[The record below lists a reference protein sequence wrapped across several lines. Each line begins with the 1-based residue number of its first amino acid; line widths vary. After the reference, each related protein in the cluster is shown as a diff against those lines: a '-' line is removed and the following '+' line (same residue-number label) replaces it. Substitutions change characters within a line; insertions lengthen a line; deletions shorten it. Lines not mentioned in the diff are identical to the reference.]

1 MLTIQQELLVST
13 LNNLNIG
20 LMLLNSEYRIIFIN
34 EWMQR
39 HLDIAHKISDGSC
52 FNDAFPELFQG
63 RIHEAIKM
71 AIHHNLSSTL
81 SQSLNKSPLP
91 LFSSPLDRKK
101 GIRMQQAIQI
111 IPLQVGGT
119 FPRSCLLQVNDV
131 TLSVSRE
138 KLLRNQALLLREQSY
153 FDALTGVANRRRF
166 NEYAEDEFR
175 RARRTS
181 SPFSLLMIDI
191 DHFKLYNDYYG
202 HLEGDRCLQ
211 QVAITLA
218 RTIKRPAD
226 LLTRYGGEE
235 FAAILP
241 DTNREGTYIVAEGML
256 NEIRNLNIEHLRSP
270 TASHITISVGAA
282 TTLPKRDESVADVI
296 KIADRALY
304 YAKGTGRNKITFATE
319 EGTIFS

>member
-1 MLTIQQELLVST
+1 MLKITQELLIGMLST
-13 LNNLNIG
+13 INIG
-20 LMLLNSEYRIIFIN
+20 IVLLDSECRVVLIN
-34 EWMQR
+34 DWVIN
-39 HLDIAHKISDGSC
+39 HLETPEKITNGVC
-52 FNDAFPELFQG
+52 FYTVFPKMSQG

-81 SQSLNKSPLP
+81 SPSLNKSPLP

-111 IPLQVGGT
+111 IPIQLEDA
-119 FPRSCLLQVNDV
+119 PRYCLLQITDV
-131 TLSVSRE
+131 TLSIHRE

-175 RARRTS
+175 RARRTV
-181 SPFSLLMIDI
+181 SPFSLLMIDV

-202 HLEGDRCLQ
+202 HLEGDHCLK
-211 QVAITLA
+211 QVAMTLA

-235 FAAILP
+235 FAVILP
-241 DTNREGTYIVAEGML
+241 DTNREGSYTVADGML
-256 NEIRNLNIEHLRSP
+256 NEIRNLKIEHIKSLTSP
-270 TASHITISVGAA
+270 YVTVSIGAA
-282 TTLPKRDESVADVI
+282 TTVPKKNELVTDLI

-304 YAKGTGRNKITFATE
+304 YAKGTGRNKIVFATE